1 MPKIIENLP
10 QRLLEEA
17 KNQILQTGYSAM
29 TIRSVAHQC
38 GVGVGTVYNY
48 YRSKEEMVAA
58 FLLEDWKKCTANIIS
73 CAEATSKAEEVL
85 QEMHRNLVSFSRQYA
100 PIFEDH
106 TAAQSFS
113 GSHSTYHGL
122 LRKQLADPLGK
133 FCKDAFTA
141 EFIAEA
147 VLTWTMAGKSFDEL
161 YCVLKPLFEKEK

>member
-17 KNQILQTGYSAM
+17 KNQILQAGYSTM
-29 TIRSVAHQC
+29 TIRSVARQC

-58 FLLEDWKKCTANIIS
+58 FLLEDWKKCTANIVS
-73 CAEATSKAEEVL
+73 CAETTSKVEEVL
-85 QEMHRNLVSFSRQYA
+85 REMHRNLVSFSQKYA
-100 PIFEDH
+100 SIFGDH

-113 GSHSTYHGL
+113 GSHSAYHGL
-122 LRKQLADPLGK
+122 LRKQLADPLEK

-141 EFIAEA
+141 EFVAEA

-161 YCVLKPLFEKEK
+161 YRVLKPLFEKEK